1 MKISRTAS
9 GAIAVAAAIL
19 VAGCGNSDD
28 GKESAPATTPP
39 AASSTPAVTQAPAAS
54 AAASS
59 PAAAS
64 TRSDR
69 PTAADTTAFVAAFRS
84 AYPELSNGRRD
95 NPIANLLA
103 NTCQEIS
110 IGKEPHIIVSN
121 TGKRAAYQDVSP
133 TPEQA
138 QAIYDLVTEH
148 CPS

>member
-1 MKISRTAS
+1 MRFSRTAS
-9 GAIAVAAAIL
+9 AAIAVAAAIL
-19 VAGCGNSDD
+19 VAGCSNSDD
-28 GKESAPATTPP
+28 GKESTSP
-39 AASSTPAVTQAPAAS
+39 AASSTAVVTQAPTAS

-59 PAAAS
+59 PSAAPA
-64 TRSDR
+64 RNDE

-138 QAIYDLVTEH
+138 QAIYDLVSEH